1 MKDLVYIVDSN
12 KYTFNKNEKY
22 LINKKE
28 DLFRKGEI
36 NKWDLEP
43 NDRDHA
49 NNLIQDKNTALT
61 KIIPKE
67 TNNVINLKKTY
78 GYYLNRIID
87 EYERLKSI
95 NSSLH
100 KKNLISACEKITE
113 IYGDFQKRTND
124 IINLFN
130 DKMNQNTHTLNNNKI

>member
-36 NKWDLEP
+36 NKWDLDP
-43 NDRDHA
+43 NDRDKA
-49 NNLIQDKNTALT
+49 NNLIQDKNTALM

-67 TNNVINLKKTY
+67 TKNVINLKKTY

-100 KKNLISACEKITE
+100 KKNLVNACEKLTE
-113 IYGDFQKRTND
+113 IYGDFLKGTTD
-124 IINLFN
+124 IINFFN
-130 DKMNQNTHTLNNNKI
+130 MKGKPAQNIPNIQI